1 VNLRLRV
8 LRDDELAAYREVVER
23 GYVEDITQRGGLP
36 RPLAEAKAR
45 RDFEQL
51 WPDGRPAAGQA
62 IHAVEDVEANERVG
76 YLWLAERDS
85 QGRQVL
91 WIYDIQ
97 IEERFRRRGLGRT
110 TMGLVEKQAR
120 ERGLARVELNVF
132 GGNEVARGLYRS
144 LGYEENAVWM
154 GKDLA

>member
-1 VNLRLRV
+1 MTVRLRT
-8 LRDDELAAYREVVER
+8 LRDDELDPYVQTAMRGYIEDIAER
-23 GYVEDITQRGGLP
+23 GGVP
-36 RPLAEAKAR
+36 RHLAETKAQ

-51 WPDGRPAAGQA
+51 WPGGRPAEGQD
-62 IHAVEDVEANERVG
+62 IYAVEDAGTGERVG

-97 IEERFRRRGLGRT
+97 IDERFRGRGLGRA
-110 TMGLVEKQAR
+110 TMALVEEQAR

-132 GGNEVARGLYRS
+132 GGNEVARTLYRS
-144 LGYEENAVWM
+144 VGYEESAVWM